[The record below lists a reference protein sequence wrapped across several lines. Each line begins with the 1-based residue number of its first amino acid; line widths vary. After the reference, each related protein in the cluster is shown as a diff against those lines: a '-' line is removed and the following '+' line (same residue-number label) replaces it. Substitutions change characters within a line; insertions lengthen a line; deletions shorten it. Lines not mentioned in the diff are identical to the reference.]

1 MERPALLKEH
11 STYPSVG
18 KLTLEHRRNTC
29 LIHKYHRL
37 KKAKRKKRP
46 KKPTTVSL
54 KKTTQFFELRS
65 CSVPRGLSYA
75 FGEYSS
81 LSVTPGY
88 AENHKCTVV
97 KGNTFSKIYS
107 NRIED
112 LFLRSSNRKILTN
125 TTVKK
130 LNLVFSSKLDKSQSL
145 NVLNV
150 SKGSNCCLLQSVS
163 FSIWTLGPISEKE
176 GVYTSSML

>member
-1 MERPALLKEH
+1 MEHPALLKEH

-37 KKAKRKKRP
+37 KKAKKKKRP
-46 KKPTTVSL
+46 KNPTTVSL
-54 KKTTQFFELRS
+54 IKTTQFFKLRS

-88 AENHKCTVV
+88 AENHKCTVALFKRFTV
-97 KGNTFSKIYS
+97 TELKISFSG
-107 NRIED
+107 
-112 LFLRSSNRKILTN
+112 SSNRKILTN

-145 NVLNV
+145 NVLSV
-150 SKGSNCCLLQSVS
+150 SKGSNCCSLQSVS
-163 FSIWTLGPISEKE
+163 FSI
-176 GVYTSSML
+176 